1 MSGDATARHRT
12 DLLAGRVALV
22 TGAARGLGFAIASAL
37 RAAGAAIELSD
48 VDAEAVNQAAARLAA
63 SPGASPGVY
72 ATRVDV
78 AEAESV
84 AAWVDDAWSRHARLD
99 VLVNN
104 AGIQLNRAVVDLSD
118 DDWRRVL
125 GVNLDGAFRCAR
137 EAGRRMRQQGSGAI
151 VNVASVAARF
161 GMPRRVPY
169 GVSKAGLAALTRGL
183 AAEWA
188 DDGVRVNAVA
198 PGYVTTDLVAHALA
212 SGHIDHDTI
221 VAKIPL
227 GRMAEPRSVA
237 DVVTFLVSDL
247 ADYVTGQTIFVD
259 GGFGIEK

>member
-1 MSGDATARHRT
+1 MSSRADPRHRS

-37 RAAGAAIELSD
+37 RAAGAVLEVCD
-48 VDAEAVNQAAARLAA
+48 VDGEALDEAAARLATA
-63 SPGASPGVY
+63 AAGSPSVH
-72 ATRVDV
+72 ATPVDV
-78 AEAESV
+78 ADADSV
-84 AAWVDDAWSRHARLD
+84 AGWVDAVWSRHERLD
-99 VLVNN
+99 ALVNN
-104 AGIQLNRAVVDLSD
+104 AGIQLNRAVADLSD

-137 EAGRRMRQQGSGAI
+137 EAGRHMRQQGSGAI

-227 GRMAEPRSVA
+227 RRMAEPRSVA

-247 ADYVTGQTIFVD
+247 ADYVTGQTIYVD
-259 GGFGIEK
+259 GGFSIEK